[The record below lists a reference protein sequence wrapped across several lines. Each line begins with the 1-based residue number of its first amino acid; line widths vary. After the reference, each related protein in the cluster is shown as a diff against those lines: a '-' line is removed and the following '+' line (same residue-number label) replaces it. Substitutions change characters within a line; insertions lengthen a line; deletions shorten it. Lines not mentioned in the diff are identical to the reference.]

1 MIKPLTAAIACVLLA
16 SFPLADAFAQDTA
29 DDAAASDETATA
41 AAAVGGATAAA
52 TAAAADD
59 ADDAPVDELEG
70 VIVTGTRAP
79 KAIDKI
85 PGAINIVSE
94 AEVKRTLTLTED
106 ATAVLSRTV
115 PGYAESSQAMS
126 NTGENLRGRIALRL
140 FDGVPQGSPLREGTR
155 NATFTD
161 MGIVGRIE
169 VINGPSA
176 SEGIGAAGGIINY
189 ISAVPRDEGNEVTL
203 TNRYTTQFK
212 DDSAGWKTG
221 VTFTRKDGDFD
232 MIAAASVIN
241 RGITY
246 DGNGRRI
253 GMNTSG
259 SLADSRS
266 QNLFLK
272 MGYNFGEGGMQRIE
286 GSVSHFEVEG
296 QANYIQVL
304 GCRPEEVGVVAGCDS
319 VRTNTS
325 ERGQIYG
332 SKDAFNDFKQ
342 YQLTYSNADL
352 GGGTLVVNA
361 YKADQAMR
369 YLPEN
374 GNDRQLIWPL
384 PPGEP
389 RIFDQSEIVTEKEGL
404 RTSWAR
410 PSLFSVDGL
419 ELRVGLDLVGDT
431 AQQRLALTDRVWV
444 PPMEYTSK
452 APWAQLSWDIGPVT
466 LSAGA
471 RREDG
476 ELHVDS
482 YTTTAFRN
490 SVFVEGGTLDYK
502 ENLFNA
508 GLIWR
513 IAGGWSAFA
522 SYGEGFTLPNVGIP
536 LRNISVP
543 GQSVAGILDL
553 QAIVVENKEVG
564 FNWRGDFGGFG
575 GSYYDSRSDFGQ
587 SLSIDPTTNDF
598 VLLRAPTRIKGYEL
612 SGDFRFSDAWR
623 LNAVYSHTRGK
634 TAFWGADVR
643 GRYGAGELN
652 RPMGVNDISPDK
664 FAWTLVW
671 NFVPQGEITLGATTL
686 FDRDLSGRDVRA
698 FDNTAFTFEEHTN
711 GYTLFDLGATYEFER
726 FGRLAL
732 GIENLLDKQYIL
744 SWSQPP
750 GGFQNYWAG
759 RGRVWSLTH
768 TIKF

>member
-1 MIKPLTAAIACVLLA
+1 
-16 SFPLADAFAQDTA
+16 
-29 DDAAASDETATA
+29 
-41 AAAVGGATAAA
+41 
-52 TAAAADD
+52 
-59 ADDAPVDELEG
+59 
-70 VIVTGTRAP
+70 
-79 KAIDKI
+79 
-85 PGAINIVSE
+85 
-94 AEVKRTLTLTED
+94 
-106 ATAVLSRTV
+106 
-115 PGYAESSQAMS
+115 
-126 NTGENLRGRIALRL
+126 
-140 FDGVPQGSPLREGTR
+140 
-155 NATFTD
+155 
-161 MGIVGRIE
+161 
-169 VINGPSA
+169 
-176 SEGIGAAGGIINY
+176 
-189 ISAVPRDEGNEVTL
+189 
-203 TNRYTTQFK
+203 
-212 DDSAGWKTG
+212 
-221 VTFTRKDGDFD
+221 
-232 MIAAASVIN
+232 
-241 RGITY
+241 
-246 DGNGRRI
+246 
-253 GMNTSG
+253 
-259 SLADSRS
+259 
-266 QNLFLK
+266 
-272 MGYNFGEGGMQRIE
+272 
-286 GSVSHFEVEG
+286 
-296 QANYIQVL
+296 
-304 GCRPEEVGVVAGCDS
+304 
-319 VRTNTS
+319 
-325 ERGQIYG
+325 
-332 SKDAFNDFKQ
+332 
-342 YQLTYSNADL
+342 
-352 GGGTLVVNA
+352 
-361 YKADQAMR
+361 
-369 YLPEN
+369 
-374 GNDRQLIWPL
+374 
-384 PPGEP
+384 
-389 RIFDQSEIVTEKEGL
+389 
-404 RTSWAR
+404 
-410 PSLFSVDGL
+410 
-419 ELRVGLDLVGDT
+419 
-431 AQQRLALTDRVWV
+431 
-444 PPMEYTSK
+444 MEYTSK

-575 GSYYDSRSDFGQ
+575 GSYSDSRSDFGQ

-750 GGFQNYWAG
+750 GGFQPPGHSLDQQAAVGQASHIVIVSPMHQGGLITLALLQATQLQHDHRTPLPVQAHGTALHRKQAAVMATALLTLRRPINRRQVIQNG
-759 RGRVWSLTH
+759 LSTRQRVTPLRRR
-768 TIKF
+768 FR